1 MSLVG
6 SHVLCVFVFWA
17 GEGGAW
23 TGGGAVVEG
32 FGRADTKERDSH
44 CLPACLSAGVF

>member
-1 MSLVG
+1 MASPERPGLGVMSLVG

-32 FGRADTKERDSH
+32 S
-44 CLPACLSAGVF
+44 